1 MIKAVIFDWG
11 GVLID
16 DLVPGLSAYFA
27 KALGVTEEAL
37 VNVYIK
43 FVQDF
48 QKGIMSEGTL
58 WERLCVGLGVRR
70 PYNPMLWRDAVSYV
84 CSPRDEMFCLAA
96 HLKETG
102 YKVGVLSNA
111 EIAVME
117 YFYQQAY
124 DVFDVTVF
132 SCAEGTRKP
141 EQKIYEII
149 LERLQVQPSETIFID
164 DREANITAAEALG
177 IHGILFTSPEQVIK
191 ELVTIQHKNS
201 HPRR

>member
-1 MIKAVIFDWG
+1 
-11 GVLID
+11 
-16 DLVPGLSAYFA
+16 
-27 KALGVTEEAL
+27 LGVTEEAL

-84 CSPRDEMFCLAA
+84 CSPRDDMFCLAA